1 MMKRWLIR
9 TLCLGLLTLPMAPL
23 FGQNGFYLGLQAGL
37 SNENPSVDKIKF
49 DRNSAFLYGGQV
61 GFRIHSLAIEGR
73 FFRADHELLS
83 PDPRLDN
90 YDGLGLNYYYL
101 GANAKLG
108 IPLAIIYPYLTV
120 GYGLYAAK
128 VEDIGDESTASFSVG
143 GGVELTLGKVGLFAE
158 LLYID
163 FSVDL
168 TGKSWDFGGMNVH
181 AGLNFHF

>member
-1 MMKRWLIR
+1 VFALSIV
-9 TLCLGLLTLPMAPL
+9 PL

-49 DRNSAFLYGGQV
+49 DRDSAFLYGGQF
-61 GFRIHSLAIEGR
+61 GFRLSSLAIEGR
-73 FFRADHELLS
+73 FFRSDHDLLS
-83 PDPRLDN
+83 PDPRLDD
-90 YDGLGLNYYYL
+90 YDGLGLDYYYI
-101 GANAKLG
+101 GVNAKLG
-108 IPLAIIYPYLTV
+108 IPLAIVYPYLTV

-128 VEDIGDESTASFSVG
+128 IEDVGDESTSSFCLG
-143 GGVELTLGKVGLFAE
+143 GGAELTLGKVGVFAE